1 MKDVLEPDVAR
12 PYGSVEGIAAAQAR
26 RDQARLAAAQAE
38 IVSLRARLARFE
50 RSPPRRALAPAR
62 AAARFAFRV
71 IRAARRRLDARQDAA
86 AGHPLPPAPARGRG
100 LVLVIDDHWPQ
111 PDRDSGSVDIF
122 NLVRALAGLGH
133 EVILAAA
140 KQHEGEQPARD
151 RLEAQGIRCLRPD
164 DAGSVRGF
172 IIEQGSLI
180 DLCFLCRV
188 FCGGAFLETVHEH
201 ARQARVVFNS
211 IDLNFLR
218 EERKA
223 HLLSDPELLAVIRDL
238 RRREEHIIRS
248 ADATMV
254 VSAAEQ
260 ALLAGTMPGCLV
272 AMMPLARAVR
282 PPAAPFAAR
291 RGIGF
296 IGGFMHAPNVDA
308 VRYFLAEIWPLI
320 YPHLPGCTLSI
331 VGADAP
337 ADLLDHAAGPVR
349 LLGHV
354 PDIDPWFE
362 SLRLTVAPLRYGAGA
377 KGKVASS
384 LAAGVPCVAT
394 EVAAEGMALDDE
406 GGVLVAADPAQFA
419 AAVCRAYQDEALW
432 NRLSAGGLAYAERS
446 LSLAG
451 WQHRLDDM
459 LKRIGF

>member
-1 MKDVLEPDVAR
+1 MKDVVEPDVVR
-12 PYGSVEGIAAAQAR
+12 PYESAERIAGAQAR

-38 IVSLRARLARFE
+38 IAALRTRLARFE
-50 RSPPRRALAPAR
+50 HSPSRRALRPAT
-62 AAARFAFRV
+62 RFLRRV
-71 IRAARRRLDARQDAA
+71 IRGVRRRLGAP
-86 AGHPLPPAPARGRG
+86 AGLPLPPPALARGF
-100 LVLVIDDHWPQ
+100 VLVIDDNWPQ
-111 PDRDSGSVDIF
+111 PDRDAGSVEIV
-122 NLVRALAGLGH
+122 NLLRALAALGH
-133 EVILAAA
+133 EAILAAT
-140 KQHEGEQPARD
+140 KQHEGDQPARD
-151 RLEAQGIRCLRPD
+151 RLEAEGIRCLRPD
-164 DAGSVRGF
+164 DAPSVKDF

-180 DLCFLCRV
+180 ALCFLCRV
-188 FCGGAFLETVHEH
+188 FCGGAFLETVYEH
-201 ARQARVVFNS
+201 ARQARVVFNP

-260 ALLAGTMPGCLV
+260 ALLAETMPDCLV

-282 PPAAPFAAR
+282 PSATPFAAR

-296 IGGFMHAPNVDA
+296 IGGFAHGPNSDA

-320 YPHLPGCTLSI
+320 YPRLPDCTFSI

-337 ADLLDHAAGPVR
+337 ADLLDNAAGPVR

-354 PDIDPWFE
+354 PDVDPWFE

-394 EVAAEGMALDDE
+394 EIAAEGMSLGDE
-406 GGVLVAADPAQFA
+406 GGVLVAADPVQFA
-419 AAVCRAYQDEALW
+419 AAVCRAYQDEPLW
-432 NRLSAGGLAYAERS
+432 NRLSAAGSAYATHS

-451 WQHRLDDM
+451 WQGRLEDM